1 MILPGSDTYELE
13 QDQKENNK
21 LSSSTPEIYDDM
33 ESTPSQNMEM
43 GSYLIDSC
51 NKKDSLD
58 SSALSIED

>member
-13 QDQKENNK
+13 QDQKEKNK

-58 SSALSIED
+58 SSALTIED